1 MVWNLVPI
9 FVVSPPSNPSDCHW
23 VCSCWVWFGPRVA
36 SGAHRTLQVGWTQ
49 MPDLL
54 NCLQCLVIQFLQH
67 FPTQPSWRV
76 KSKHSFVVLSC
87 GPGVFSDQT
96 VCGRPVRVPDP
107 YLLLYWPC
115 WWIIHQHHVAPWIQT
130 TFHLRLLES
139 AGNILDKVCNYGFL
153 FWMYLGMIEC
163 CHCKPLVAAHIEA
176 FELFCVIK
184 DISALLPTYLATY
197 LPAYYF

>member
-9 FVVSPPSNPSDCHW
+9 FCCLSTFKSQRLPLVVQLLGMVWTQGCFRGPQNPS
-23 VCSCWVWFGPRVA
+23 
-36 SGAHRTLQVGWTQ
+36 GW
-49 MPDLL
+49 L
-54 NCLQCLVIQFLQH
+54 NSNARPSEFLQCLVIQFLQH

-96 VCGRPVRVPDP
+96 VCGRRVRVPDP

-130 TFHLRLLES
+130 TFHLRWLES
-139 AGNILDKVCNYGFL
+139 AGNILDKVCNYGLWF
-153 FWMYLGMIEC
+153 
-163 CHCKPLVAAHIEA
+163 
-176 FELFCVIK
+176 
-184 DISALLPTYLATY
+184 
-197 LPAYYF
+197 